1 MDSLKV
7 RSSELLDKKQ
17 KVSQTNEEIELKSNS
32 TKFRTVQCFSIKR
45 KLIMA
50 TLTDFLNTYS
60 QSAIKVLIGNLHVRS
75 TGNLVVCFWP
85 FSIITYYIIVAILSV

>member
-7 RSSELLDKKQ
+7 RSSELLDKKL

-32 TKFRTVQCFSIKR
+32 KKSVKVAIISFLLVLKHCTVLNFV
-45 KLIMA
+45 
-50 TLTDFLNTYS
+50 NTYS
-60 QSAIKVLIGNLHVRS
+60 QSAINVLIGNLHVRS
-75 TGNLVVCFWP
+75 TGNLVVCFRP